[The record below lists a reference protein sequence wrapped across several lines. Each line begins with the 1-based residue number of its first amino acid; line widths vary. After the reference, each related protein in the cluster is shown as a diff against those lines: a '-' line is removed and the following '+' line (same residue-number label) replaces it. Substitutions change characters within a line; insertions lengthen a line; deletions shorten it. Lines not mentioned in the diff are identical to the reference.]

1 MFREARNILFT
12 EDGKIYLP
20 SNLILCAAC
29 YNSYQS
35 FLLKSSVCV
44 QCINQE

>member
-12 EDGKIYLP
+12 EDGNIYLP

-29 YNSYQS
+29 DVITHISH
-35 FLLKSSVCV
+35 FC
-44 QCINQE
+44 